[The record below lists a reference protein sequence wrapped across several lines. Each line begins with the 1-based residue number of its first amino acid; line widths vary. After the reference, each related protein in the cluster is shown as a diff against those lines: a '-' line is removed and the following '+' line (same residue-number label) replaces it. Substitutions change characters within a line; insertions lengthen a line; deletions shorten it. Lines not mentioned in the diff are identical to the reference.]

1 MDKTISIYSLEEL
14 ILYLN
19 DINEYVNS
27 ILLYHCGYN
36 ELDLEEILI
45 YLSCVNEII
54 EAIKVYLCK
63 IL

>member
-1 MDKTISIYSLEEL
+1 MNKTITIYSPEEL

-27 ILLYHCGYN
+27 ILLYHCGNN

-45 YLSCVNEII
+45 YLSSVNEII
-54 EAIKVYLCK
+54 NAIKNYLSK
-63 IL
+63 NL

>member
-27 ILLYHCGYN
+27 ILLYHYGYN
-36 ELDLEEILI
+36 ELDL
-45 YLSCVNEII
+45 
-54 EAIKVYLCK
+54 
-63 IL
+63 